1 MILMQQN
8 IDNIKFITGNAEV
21 LKNIS
26 KVPVHRM
33 LDERV
38 IEFLGALSS
47 RILKDKRTK
56 EYPDVISY
64 AFWIRKSSL
73 MKMKKEYNSPY
84 QRIGRG
90 VALHI
95 APSNVPVN
103 FAVSF
108 TSALLA
114 GNASVVRVSNK
125 EFVQVDII
133 ADALNALYQ
142 EEYADMEKYL
152 VLIRYEHSE
161 EITQMLTDICDLRII
176 WGGNQTINIIRKAKL
191 PPRAIEMAFSDRHSL
206 ALINADEY
214 LKQDPEEFG
223 RGFYTDTYYTDQ
235 NACSSPRIV
244 IWMGQEIEKA
254 KTIFWKSLQ
263 ELVKK
268 DYDFAPILAIDKL
281 NELCRLSA
289 HHTGIHDEGMDNVV
303 KRVKVD
309 ELTKDLMDYKT
320 GGGYFFEYDAKE
332 LRDIIPLLSKACQ
345 TISYFGVEPQQI
357 AELTLE
363 PDVKG
368 IDRVVPIGHTM
379 DLAFI
384 WDGYHMIETMT
395 RIVYIV

>member
-1 MILMQQN
+1 MQQN

-142 EEYADMEKYL
+142 EEYAD
-152 VLIRYEHSE
+152 
-161 EITQMLTDICDLRII
+161 T
-176 WGGNQTINIIRKAKL
+176 
-191 PPRAIEMAFSDRHSL
+191 
-206 ALINADEY
+206 
-214 LKQDPEEFG
+214 
-223 RGFYTDTYYTDQ
+223 
-235 NACSSPRIV
+235 
-244 IWMGQEIEKA
+244 
-254 KTIFWKSLQ
+254 
-263 ELVKK
+263 
-268 DYDFAPILAIDKL
+268 
-281 NELCRLSA
+281 
-289 HHTGIHDEGMDNVV
+289 
-303 KRVKVD
+303 
-309 ELTKDLMDYKT
+309 
-320 GGGYFFEYDAKE
+320 
-332 LRDIIPLLSKACQ
+332 
-345 TISYFGVEPQQI
+345 
-357 AELTLE
+357 
-363 PDVKG
+363 
-368 IDRVVPIGHTM
+368 
-379 DLAFI
+379 
-384 WDGYHMIETMT
+384 
-395 RIVYIV
+395 

>member
-1 MILMQQN
+1 MQQN

-73 MKMKKEYNSPY
+73 MKMKKEYSSPY

-133 ADALNALYQ
+133 ADAINALYQ

-161 EITQMLTDICDLRII
+161 EITQIFVIFALYGEEARHLILFVKQNFLQGQLR
-176 WGGNQTINIIRKAKL
+176 WHFQ
-191 PPRAIEMAFSDRHSL
+191 
-206 ALINADEY
+206 
-214 LKQDPEEFG
+214 
-223 RGFYTDTYYTDQ
+223 
-235 NACSSPRIV
+235 IV
-244 IWMGQEIEKA
+244 
-254 KTIFWKSLQ
+254 
-263 ELVKK
+263 
-268 DYDFAPILAIDKL
+268 
-281 NELCRLSA
+281 
-289 HHTGIHDEGMDNVV
+289 
-303 KRVKVD
+303 
-309 ELTKDLMDYKT
+309 
-320 GGGYFFEYDAKE
+320 
-332 LRDIIPLLSKACQ
+332 IPLLLLMQ
-345 TISYFGVEPQQI
+345 MNI
-357 AELTLE
+357 
-363 PDVKG
+363 
-368 IDRVVPIGHTM
+368 
-379 DLAFI
+379 
-384 WDGYHMIETMT
+384 
-395 RIVYIV
+395 